1 MKCITC
7 FLSWQVVEIKII
19 FCPPRGVPLGAWHH
33 VKTLNW
39 SVHLLRHHWLRRDQ
53 SIFCHMLR
61 REHTLNI
68 FIWLPSLL
76 WHFELIHL
84 DFSLIWASKFILVQ
98 QLLTFSSKLSHFL
111 SFLHTI
117 TEVWIFDEDVDDDI
131 DDKFSIFGI

>member
-7 FLSWQVVEIKII
+7 FLSWQVVGNYILPSKGCSPWRVFPLERDITWKLWIDQYTSWDI
-19 FCPPRGVPLGAWHH
+19 TDWGVA
-33 VKTLNW
+33 V
-39 SVHLLRHHWLRRDQ
+39 
-53 SIFCHMLR
+53 R